1 MSYDIKGMNTM
12 SSFSKA
18 AACEGAACGDRV
30 SEAEALE
37 AGGSGKGIHLIGVQA
52 SE

>member
-1 MSYDIKGMNTM
+1 MSYHIKGMNTM

-18 AACEGAACGDRV
+18 ATSEGVACGDRV

-37 AGGSGKGIHLIGVQA
+37 AGGSGEGIHLIGVQA